1 MSFIANSEKG
11 LDASNKLRKRA
22 PLSFYPKQYKLDCAG
37 PLISSLRFSPDL
49 IITESSKDEQ
59 FKSTDEHEI

>member
-1 MSFIANSEKG
+1 MSFIANVEQG
-11 LDASNKLRKRA
+11 LDTSNKVRKRA
-22 PLSFYPKQYKLDCAG
+22 TSSFYPKQYKLDCAS

-49 IITESSKDEQ
+49 SSKDEQ